1 MTAALSLRSFGV
13 AFGDQVVLSNVSFDL
28 PPTGMTV
35 LVGPAGCGKST
46 LVRTLAGLNDGH
58 TSLIT
63 WGSVMMFG
71 APSGP
76 GAPRPALV
84 VQKARFYI
92 DTVRENLV
100 SALPNRS
107 ALDQLEQTRT
117 VITRLD
123 ACGLGELVD
132 QLGRNAVDLSLDL
145 QRRLAIARA
154 LIAEPRVLL
163 ADEPTVG
170 LDDRDAAGVIAML
183 RYQAQERAVV
193 LVTHNQRFALAA
205 GGETMLLAGGKI
217 QESAPT
223 ERFFTNPRTE
233 LAHQFLRTGGCTPAV
248 GIPIGA
254 SEARAEPP
262 PAVKREAR
270 SRHIGP
276 RGFFWVTPGRLGG
289 MPRPGMI
296 DRLELDLAGLQR
308 LGVTILVT
316 LEESQTV
323 DPAVLASFG
332 IRAIHVPI
340 VDMDVPSVDAA
351 IALTDQLAASME
363 SGDVVALHCRAGM
376 GRTGTMLACQLIAAG
391 ETASAAL
398 DAVRSINPRCVQS
411 AVQVDFL
418 RSFATALSRS
428 ADRTIRPG
436 VTTGTQPATE
446 DQENTWH

>member
-13 AFGDQVVLSNVSFDL
+13 AFGDQVVLSNVWFDL
-28 PPTGMTV
+28 APTGMTV

-71 APSGP
+71 APAGP
-76 GAPRPALV
+76 GTQRPSLV
-84 VQKARFYI
+84 LQKARFFI

-100 SALPNRS
+100 SALANRS
-107 ALDQLEQTRT
+107 ALDQREQTRF
-117 VITRLD
+117 VIDRLK
-123 ACGLGELVD
+123 ACSLGELAE
-132 QLGRNAVDLSLDL
+132 QLGRNAVDLPLAL

-163 ADEPTVG
+163 ADEPTAG
-170 LDDRDAAGVIAML
+170 LEDRDAADVIAML
-183 RYQAQERAVV
+183 RYQAQERTVL
-193 LVTHNQRFALAA
+193 LVTHNQRYALAA
-205 GGETMLLAGGKI
+205 GGQTMLLAGGKI

-233 LAHQFLRTGGCTPAV
+233 LAQQFLRTGGCTPPV
-248 GIPIGA
+248 GIPIA
-254 SEARAEPP
+254 TIDTRDE
-262 PAVKREAR
+262 PAVAVTHEAR

-276 RGFFWVTPGRLGG
+276 RGFFWIMPGRLGG

-296 DRLELDLAGLQR
+296 DRLEHDLAGLQR

-316 LEESQTV
+316 LEESPTV
-323 DPAVLASFG
+323 DPAALASFG
-332 IRAIHVPI
+332 IRAIHLPV
-340 VDMDVPSVDAA
+340 VDMDVPTVDAA
-351 IALTDQLAASME
+351 LELTHQLAKSMTA
-363 SGDVVALHCRAGM
+363 GDVIALHCRAGM
-376 GRTGTMLACQLIAAG
+376 GRTGTLLACQLIAAG

-418 RSFATALSRS
+418 RSFATAFSKS
-428 ADRTIRPG
+428 ADAAITPG
-436 VTTGTQPATE
+436 ATQPATD
-446 DQENTWH
+446 DQEKRWH

>member
-1 MTAALSLRSFGV
+1 MTAALSLRAFGV

-28 PPTGMTV
+28 APTGMTV

-63 WGSVMMFG
+63 WGSVTMSG
-71 APSGP
+71 TLSGP

-100 SALPNRS
+100 SALANRS
-107 ALDQLEQTRT
+107 ALDQLEQTRI
-117 VITRLD
+117 VISRLE

-132 QLGRNAVDLSLDL
+132 QLGRNAVDLPLAL

-154 LIAEPRVLL
+154 LISEPRVLL

-183 RYQAQERAVV
+183 RYQAEERAVV
-193 LVTHNQRFALAA
+193 LVTHNQRYALAA
-205 GGETMLLAGGKI
+205 GGETMLLAGGKV

-233 LAHQFLRTGGCTPAV
+233 LAHQFLRTGGCTPPV
-248 GIPIGA
+248 GIPIGT
-254 SEARAEPP
+254 SGTRTEPLA
-262 PAVKREAR
+262 AVKREAR
-270 SRHIGP
+270 SRYIGP
-276 RGFFWVTPGRLGG
+276 RGFFWITPGRLGG
-289 MPRPGMI
+289 MPRPGVI
-296 DRLELDLAGLQR
+296 DRVEHDLAGLQR

-323 DPAVLASFG
+323 DPAALASFG
-332 IRAIHVPI
+332 IRSIHFPV
-340 VDMDVPSVDAA
+340 VDMDVPTVDAA
-351 IALTDQLAASME
+351 ISLTRQLAASME
-363 SGDVVALHCRAGM
+363 AGDVVALHCRAGM
-376 GRTGTMLACQLIAAG
+376 GRTGTLLACQLIEGG

-418 RSFATALSRS
+418 RSFATALSKS
-428 ADRTIRPG
+428 A
-436 VTTGTQPATE
+436 VTTSTQPTTD
-446 DQENTWH
+446 DQETTWH